1 MTRMAPPLA
10 KDIVLRS
17 PDGRD
22 LLRVRALRRDAGYP
36 SLELRAEATAKGFSG
51 GAEAWIDGFELKAFA
66 AALRDFE
73 RSRQGRVELRALM
86 PEDLRLAIR
95 SMDHAGH
102 LLVEFAI
109 GRNALAGD
117 RPESVRLAVSGAFE
131 LDPGIV
137 GEIAAGF
144 AQLAKAVAA

>member
-1 MTRMAPPLA
+1 MPPPPG
-10 KDIVLRS
+10 KEIVLRS

-22 LLRVRALRRDAGYP
+22 VLRLRGLRRDAGYP
-36 SLELRAEATAKGFSG
+36 SVEVRVEATAKGFSG
-51 GAEAWIDGFELKAFA
+51 ASDAWIDGFELKTFA

-73 RSRQGRVELRALM
+73 RSRQGRVEVRSM
-86 PEDLRLAIR
+86 TPDDLRLVLR

-109 GRNALAGD
+109 ARNVLVGD
-117 RPESVRLAVSGAFE
+117 RPENARLGVSGAFE

-144 AQLAKAVAA
+144 AQLARAVAA